1 VSRLRAALGALR
13 PAQWLKNAP
22 VLAGIVFGRRIGDGA
37 AVRHVATTLVAFCLV
52 ASAGYL
58 VNDVVDVEAD
68 RAHPLRRRRAIAE
81 GRLPVRAALVLAA
94 ALALA
99 AAGLATFVPTGARLD
114 LLAYAALTLAY
125 TFLLR
130 RAAAVGVLAI
140 AGGFVLRADVGARAA
155 EVAPSAWLL
164 ALTGVLALAFA
175 VGKREADA
183 RRDAGIAPRALVR
196 ATDALLALA
205 GLGYLAYGF
214 SPDTV
219 ALHGTR
225 LLPLTALPVLAALAR
240 FRRRL
245 RASTAGEGPAELI
258 AGDRVLVALGILWAV
273 ACIVV
278 LGLVVRTTTL
288 TIIVRDTR

>member
-1 VSRLRAALGALR
+1 MSRLGAAISALR

-37 AVRHVATTLVAFCLV
+37 AVRHVGLTLAAFCLV

-68 RAHPLRRRRAIAE
+68 RAHPLRRRRAIAR
-81 GRLPVRAALVLAA
+81 GRLPVRAAIALAA
-94 ALALA
+94 ALGLA
-99 AAGLATFVPTGARLD
+99 AAGIATFVPPGARLD

-140 AGGFVLRADVGARAA
+140 AGGFVLRADAGARAA
-155 EVAPSAWLL
+155 EVEPSAWLL

-175 VGKREADA
+175 VSKREADA
-183 RRDAGIAPRALVR
+183 RRVAGTAPLRLERV
-196 ATDALLALA
+196 TDVFLALA
-205 GLGYLAYGF
+205 GGGYAAYGF

-240 FRRRL
+240 YRHRL
-245 RASTAGEGPAELI
+245 RASTDGAGPAELVARDPI
-258 AGDRVLVALGILWAV
+258 VVALGVVWACACV
-273 ACIVV
+273 AV
-278 LGLVVRTTTL
+278 LGVAGR
-288 TIIVRDTR
+288 